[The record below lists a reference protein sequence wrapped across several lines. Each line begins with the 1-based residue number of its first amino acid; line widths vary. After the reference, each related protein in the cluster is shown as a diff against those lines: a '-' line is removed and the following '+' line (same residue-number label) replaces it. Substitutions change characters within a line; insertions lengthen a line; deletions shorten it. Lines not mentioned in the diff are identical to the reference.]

1 MSRVFYSY
9 RYIMM
14 TYKKTIIA
22 ISIISMLFAATYAT
36 EEFSGGKL
44 TVQPEMNSEAMEAI
58 NLTSFRF
65 CDDTLLPENLKS
77 ESHLTS
83 RPGQIQQI
91 CAMFFNN
98 LETGMNFNIGFTEAK
113 KNEYNAWLCDQKST
127 DNKFADMIR
136 EDITAMKVY
145 IKPHEQLYKKF
156 NITVPKSS
164 TGDILG
170 CITYRIDSSYTHK
183 T

>member
-1 MSRVFYSY
+1 MN
-9 RYIMM
+9 I
-14 TYKKTIIA
+14 YKKTIIA
-22 ISIISMLFAATYAT
+22 MFVISTLSAATYAI
-36 EEFSGGKL
+36 EDFSGGKL
-44 TVQPEMNSEAMEAI
+44 TVQPEIDSQAMTNI

-65 CDDTLLPENLKS
+65 CDDTSLYENLKS
-77 ESHLTS
+77 ESHLIS
-83 RPGQIQQI
+83 RPGQVQRI

-98 LETGMNFNIGFTEAK
+98 LETGMDFYIGFTEAK
-113 KNEYNAWLCDQKST
+113 KNEYNAWICDQKSS

-136 EDITAMKVY
+136 EDVAAMKVF
-145 IKPHEQLYKKF
+145 IKPHMQVYKEF